1 MEHTFYAT
9 VGKRVVDLLVA
20 ATGLLLLSPILAVTV
35 LFVKLSSR
43 GPALYRQER
52 VGRYGRTFR
61 IVKFRSMF
69 VDADRHGLAITAA
82 GDSRITSIG
91 RILRRFKLDE
101 LPQLWNVLKGDM
113 SLVGPRPEVARYVE
127 SYSIAQRQVLA
138 ARPGITDP
146 ASIVYRHEETILER
160 QPDPDRYYREVVL
173 PHKLTLNLEYLRRV
187 SFSYDLSLILR
198 TAASI
203 ALGRSRSVET
213 SLSNPQKYL

>member
-35 LFVKLSSR
+35 LLVKLSSR

>member
-1 MEHTFYAT
+1 
-9 VGKRVVDLLVA
+9 
-20 ATGLLLLSPILAVTV
+20 
-35 LFVKLSSR
+35 
-43 GPALYRQER
+43 
-52 VGRYGRTFR
+52 
-61 IVKFRSMF
+61 MF